1 MKGKISL
8 KGGDI
13 MDVITRIKQLATER
27 NWTEYR
33 LVKETELAPSTIAN
47 IYHRDTIPSIPT
59 LEIICTAFGITLS
72 QFFSDDNMISLSAEQ
87 AELLEHWSTITPA
100 QRNIILELLKSIS

>member
-1 MKGKISL
+1 MKDKISL

-13 MDVITRIKQLATER
+13 MDVITRIKQLAAER

-33 LVKETELAPSTIAN
+33 LVKETELAPSTISN

-59 LEIICTAFGITLS
+59 LETICTAFGITLS
-72 QFFSDDNMISLSAEQ
+72 QFFSNDNIISLSPEQ
-87 AELLEHWSTITPA
+87 VELLEHWSTIAPT
-100 QRNIILELLKSIS
+100 QRDIILELLKSIS